1 MRITIVLLIYCLVFQ
16 SYLLA
21 QTGFEK
27 VYGGSANDMLRTIY
41 PANDGNLIVAGY
53 TESFG
58 AGTVNNPDFYVVTIK
73 PDGDTLWT
81 RTFGSTSP
89 DYGYAITGLTNGYV
103 FAGESVNPSNNTYD
117 FFAVKTDFNGN
128 PLWQNYYGAN
138 GGDYCVSALT
148 LPGDRLLLAG
158 STNSNTYGSFDFY
171 LVAVDADGNQLAEAH
186 YGGTGTDIL
195 KKVIKTNDHGYL
207 LIGNSISFTTTFD
220 VFAVKV
226 DSNFVMQWSQTFD
239 SPGTDYGYDAIAA
252 ADGTF
257 YLLANQPVSTD
268 SGSINII
275 HIDSAGLNAVALPVA
290 AHAGDYAYGLAAT
303 TDGFLI
309 AGNTFSQ
316 VKGSEFLLV
325 KTNMTGDTAWS
336 KHFGGLKNE
345 VAFSLLSDASGNIY
359 VVGETEG
366 FGTDDLNGYVVKL
379 DAAGTI
385 PCPATVSFTA
395 GDSSICEDQ
404 AIFFN
409 NTTVSSTAF
418 EWRLNGNLFSQE
430 INTAYYFAD
439 AGNDIVSLTSCI
451 ASAEMPV
458 SIFPKPP
465 ADFTYVSSGVTATF
479 SLATAFTPAFFSWN
493 FGDGSPDNTIDLNPT
508 HQYPFAGTYWVT
520 FSATDEQGCDS
531 TFISQVELVTGIQA
545 TIEQPL
551 QFSVSPN
558 PVQEDGVFMLHGN
571 LALPLLAEIYDLAGR
586 KLMQLQVTQE
596 NQALSVKFLQAGTYL
611 LQLKSDRK
619 MTGISRFIVE

>member
-1 MRITIVLLIYCLVFQ
+1 
-16 SYLLA
+16 
-21 QTGFEK
+21 
-27 VYGGSANDMLRTIY
+27 MLRAIY

-58 AGTVNNPDFYVVTIK
+58 AGTVNNPDLYVVTMN

-81 RTFGSTSP
+81 RTFGSSSP
-89 DYGYAITGLTNGYV
+89 DYGYAITGLTDGYV

-128 PLWQNYYGAN
+128 PLWQNYYGAS

-148 LPGDRLLLAG
+148 MPGDRLLLAG

-171 LVAVDADGNQLAEAH
+171 LVAVDADGYQLAEAH

-195 KKVIKTNDHGYL
+195 KMVIQTNDNGYL
-207 LIGNSISFTTTFD
+207 LIGNSISFTATFD

-226 DSNFVMQWSQTFD
+226 DSNFVLQWSQTFE

-257 YLLANQPVSTD
+257 YLLADQPVSAD
-268 SGSINII
+268 SGFINII
-275 HIDSAGLNAVALPVA
+275 HIDAAGSNAVTLPVA
-290 AHAGDYAYGLAAT
+290 AHAGDYAYGLAAA
-303 TDGFLI
+303 TDGFFI

-325 KTNMTGDTAWS
+325 KTNMTGDTVWS

-345 VAFSLLSDASGNIY
+345 VAFSLLPDASGNIY
-359 VVGETEG
+359 AVGETEG
-366 FGTDDLNGYVVKL
+366 FGTDNLEGYVVKL
-379 DAAGTI
+379 DSTGAI
-385 PCPATVSFTA
+385 PCPAAVSFTA
-395 GDSSICEDQ
+395 NDSSVCEDQ
-404 AIFFN
+404 VIFFN
-409 NTTVSSTAF
+409 NTTVSSAAF
-418 EWRLNGNLFSQE
+418 EWRHNGDLFSQE

-439 AGNDIVSLTSCI
+439 SGNDTVSLTSCT
-451 ASAEMPV
+451 ASVEMPV
-458 SIFPKPP
+458 IVFPKPP
-465 ADFTYVSSGVTATF
+465 ADFTYVSSGAAATF
-479 SLATAFTPAFFSWN
+479 SLATPFTPSFFSWN
-493 FGDGSPDNTIDLNPT
+493 FGDGSPENTTDLNPT

-531 TFISQVELVTGIQA
+531 TYISQVELVTGVA
-545 TIEQPL
+545 WLTDQPS

-558 PVQEDGVFMLHGN
+558 PVQQEGSFMLNGN
-571 LALPLLAEIYDLAGR
+571 LLYPLQVGIFDLAGR
-586 KLMQLQVTQE
+586 KQQQFLLTQAHQPISVAFMQP
-596 NQALSVKFLQAGTYL
+596 GTYL
-611 LQLKSDRK
+611 LQVLSGRK
-619 MTGISRFIVE
+619 MTGITRFIVE